1 MNGLDGLC
9 GECVWNLWT
18 ARGLNLE
25 FVELGIIAG
34 MSRSWSRRSGVLES
48 VDLGGI
54 AGVFA
59 VLATSVPVG
68 ELLQMELQA
77 RGLATRGV
85 HMWHTQSEVAD

>member
-1 MNGLDGLC
+1 M
-9 GECVWNLWT
+9 
-18 ARGLNLE
+18 
-25 FVELGIIAG
+25 
-34 MSRSWSRRSGVLES
+34 
-48 VDLGGI
+48 DLGGM

-85 HMWHTQSEVAD
+85 HMWHTQSEGADRQQQE